1 MYFRVVDYN
10 FQTVTSFLDEDLLDD
25 EQLLTL
31 NGSTISLTLPTGLDG
46 IEFIIEDMMI
56 QFIDET
62 DKSHLMTIMA
72 ISYEDEFIRTIECE
86 SLDTAL
92 NGQIANSYVS
102 NKPQTIDYF
111 INRELY
117 DTEWEVRLN
126 ENSSRTALVDCSGTG
141 DTKKARL
148 FAIAEAFNV
157 ELDFVPV
164 FNNARLKHAYIDI
177 YRSRGTDLS
186 NSVTLRTGD
195 EIETINRT
203 TDIYTTFTEVKVVG
217 NNADITNVRYDD
229 GIYYTLEGSN
239 IIYNREAKTARGGK
253 RVMGYYSSPSDV
265 GTVIFSEGL
274 AYLKDN
280 DTTKFNLDVSVIE
293 GIETFQVYDWVT
305 IIDNERTPEIRVKAR
320 VLEKSVSRTDP
331 SQNKALFGNYIL
343 LESGISSQLLA
354 LQKQI
359 NSIKERPT
367 LTIEADNG
375 LSFINGETK
384 TTKLTATVFK
394 NNEDVTSQYDN
405 ADFFWYKVDKNG
417 VHDEIWEQSVINSGS
432 VVSVTNLDVSEIAMI
447 KCTLNDRK
455 NELVQAIYF
464 LNGLKNLAYRVGQLR
479 TDDMLVF
486 GIIADTHCARH
497 VINKPDVTDNIKA
510 FSHINNIAEFSN
522 MVDLDFLVHVGD
534 MVEGVTTKKQ
544 NTQDL
549 QEVMAMLGQSNC
561 PYFATVGNHDD
572 NRYGNKAN
580 GNVMN
585 QYIEPNEM
593 YKIVTS
599 PSKAFNII
607 ENQNDKNMYFY
618 YDVPGKKYRA
628 IFLNCYDT
636 PYTSTNGEMD
646 YKDYGGYREKQINWL
661 IDVLKNTP
669 ENYQVAFFQH
679 VSLGTGYHDAN
690 LTYVHNTDI
699 VQGIIGAYKNGT
711 SYSKSN
717 DHADFKVSVNVNFT
731 GQRIVSFVANG
742 HHHSDRLKVV
752 NNINNLSVNLSKPS
766 YRVEEWGTVNQ
777 DSWNILLVDTKNKKV
792 KALRY
797 GFGSDVE
804 FSYS

>member
-10 FQTVTSFLDEDLLDD
+10 YHTVASFLDEDLLDD

-31 NGSTISLTLPTGLDG
+31 NGSTISLAVPMDMEG
-46 IEFIIEDMMI
+46 IEFVVEDMMV
-56 QFIDET
+56 QFIDED

-72 ISYEDEFIRTIECE
+72 ISHEDEFTRTVECE

-92 NGQIANSYVS
+92 NGDIANSYPS

-117 DTEWEVRLN
+117 DTEWEIRIN
-126 ENSSRTALVDCSGTG
+126 ESSKRTALVDCSGTG

-157 ELDFVPV
+157 ELDFIPV

-177 YRSRGTDLS
+177 YQSRGTDLS

-217 NNADITNVRYDD
+217 KDVDITKIKYDD
-229 GIYYTLEGSN
+229 GTYYTLDGSN

-253 RVMGYYSSPSDV
+253 RVMGYYSSSSDV
-265 GTVIFSEGL
+265 ATTVFAEGL

-280 DTTKFNLDVSVIE
+280 DTTKFNFDVSVIKD
-293 GIETFQVYDWVT
+293 IEKFQVYDWVT
-305 IIDNERTPEIRVKAR
+305 IIDNERVPAIRVKAR

-331 SQNKALFGNYIL
+331 SQNKAIFGNYIL
-343 LESGISSQLLA
+343 LESGISAQMLA
-354 LQKQI
+354 LQKQM
-359 NSIKERPT
+359 NNIKERPT

-375 LSFINGETK
+375 LSFIYGESK
-384 TTKLTATVFK
+384 TTTLTATVYK
-394 NNEDVTSQYDN
+394 NNEDVTSQYAN

-417 VHDEIWEQSVINSGS
+417 VHDEFWENSVINSGRS
-432 VVSVTNLDVSEIAMI
+432 VTITNLDVSEIAMI
-447 KCTLNDRK
+447 KCSLNERK

-464 LNGLKNLAYRVGQLR
+464 LNGLKNLAYRVGQQR
-479 TDDMLVF
+479 TDDTLVF
-486 GIIADTHCARH
+486 GVIADTHCARD
-497 VINKPDVTDNIKA
+497 VMNKEDIRGNIKA

-522 MVDLDFLVHVGD
+522 MVDLDFVVHVGD
-534 MVEGVTTKKQ
+534 AVDGRTTKKQ

-561 PYFATVGNHDD
+561 PYFLTIGNHDD
-572 NRYGNKAN
+572 NRYGNRAS

-585 QYIEPNEM
+585 QFMDPSDM

-599 PSKAFNII
+599 PSRAFNIV
-607 ENQNDKNMYFY
+607 ENQADKNNYFY
-618 YDVPGKKYRA
+618 YDVPGKNFRA
-628 IFLNCYDT
+628 IFLNCFDI
-636 PYTSTNGEMD
+636 PYTSTNGEMT
-646 YKDYGGYREKQINWL
+646 YINNGGYRAKQINWL

-669 ENYQVAFFQH
+669 STYQVSIFQH
-679 VSLGTGYHDAN
+679 VSVGTGYSEDMSYLYN
-690 LTYVHNTDI
+690 GDI

-711 SYSKSN
+711 SYSKTN
-717 DHADFKVSVNVNFT
+717 NHPDFKVTVNVSFT
-731 GQRIVSFVANG
+731 GQRVVSFIANG

-752 NNINNLSVNLSKPS
+752 NNINNLSVNLSNPD
-766 YRVEEWGTVNQ
+766 YRITDWDTLNEDCWDV
-777 DSWNILLVDTKNKKV
+777 LLVDTKNKKV

-797 GFGSDVE
+797 GFGNDVE